1 MLFPMRQN
9 CHLAVNMNVRQL
21 AESLDANG
29 QCRVGLIQGETH
41 QKIGKECW
49 LNFGYVMKIF
59 IVKIV
64 QYGWAISLGNPSR
77 RLNISVN

>member
-1 MLFPMRQN
+1 MRQN
-9 CHLAVNMNVRQL
+9 CHLVANMNVRQL

-29 QCRVGLIQGETH
+29 QCRVGRIHGETH
-41 QKIGKECW
+41 RKNGKECW
-49 LNFGYVMKIF
+49 LKFWQLNEEIW
-59 IVKIV
+59 VKIL